1 MTLGENSIHFK
12 HYLRTNKMKYFN
24 STLKLSL
31 LTLLLAF
38 SPKQSQAQTVTTN
51 LGLYGCTGQ
60 NVVVDENGI
69 VYLGVNG
76 PQPIYISSNNGTS
89 WSGGLPTDSLETQG
103 GNNTG
108 LDVFADSV
116 YFSTDNGV
124 FRTDD
129 AGSTWSPIL
138 LPSSGKSNYQQI
150 AINSNHDIFIGN
162 RSGEIYYSDDLG
174 VSFTTQSVTGT
185 VGDAA
190 QNIRFDPS
198 NTTNIFSVF
207 EDASN
212 NGFLYKSTDTGSS
225 WAKLTVTDTSSATEI
240 TNIHKFGVHPSSA
253 DTIYVG
259 TLDNKVYKTT
269 DAGVNWK
276 NLPSYQVNYGLPNFF
291 FEDDTVYVAGYR
303 SLDHGVTFQK
313 LNGDIDS
320 KGIALDPNNDSFY
333 YAFGALGIN
342 VSTDGGASYNISNT
356 GIEAV
361 QISKMSQLPAQKDTV
376 WVATESGLARGINFT
391 TTPIWTFPVDVGFD
405 VSGHNAV
412 EIDSSNTS
420 NVYSANV
427 RIHQTTNFGTNWNIV
442 YDEGLSL
449 VEQYQFSEIL
459 AIPDT
464 ISTITSQIVVATAR
478 KTDSSVNGYI
488 IRSVDGGANW
498 TKVFTGTPVN
508 TVVRNPHNGKL
519 YAGVGDSDQDTVQG
533 GIYVSSDDGATWTQM
548 TTSSGVDITTYVVN
562 HIEFHP
568 TFSNLMFV
576 SCGANNSSGAIL
588 RSMNYGTTFT
598 DLSPTP
604 APQSKVVSS
613 VIDLDK
619 PYLIYSC
626 SGNQVF
632 KRNHFLGG
640 WSLSYTGL
648 PGEQINFLFYDG
660 LVMGTS
666 TGFYGIEIPD
676 TTVISSV
683 ASSSANSSAY
693 DISAGGSTNIE
704 DGSGNIIATV
714 TNSGANATSVQI
726 ALNIEDPIVDGG
738 LPDEGWNYGLRWWNI
753 NVVNHTSG
761 INDPVIVTFYIDET
775 ELNGIDPNDLRVY
788 HYDSGD
794 SEYDLLSDYIV
805 DLSNLPKIAITVVAD
820 EFSPFIPGAGNTD
833 EPLSVELKSF
843 YAKQIERKVKLYW
856 RTETETN
863 NVGFKIY
870 RSNNNSDFSMIADYR
885 NFEELTGQLNST
897 TENSYSFVDSKVE
910 IGNEYSYKISD
921 INLDA
926 KETIH
931 SQVIKLYLD
940 EDLENPIENL
950 RYELK
955 QNFPNPFNPSTTIG
969 FSIKNEGFTKL
980 SIFNILGQRVKN
992 ILATKLEKG
1001 NYEIGWNGTDERGN
1015 LVSNG
1020 IYYYKL
1026 ESGTYY
1032 SIRKMILLK

>member
-1 MTLGENSIHFK
+1 
-12 HYLRTNKMKYFN
+12 MKNLKFTFN
-24 STLKLSL
+24 L
-31 LTLLLAF
+31 LVLALLVALAPQK
-38 SPKQSQAQTVTTN
+38 PKAQTVTTN

-60 NVVVDENGI
+60 GVVVDDNGI
-69 VYLGVNG
+69 VYIGVNG
-76 PQPIYISSNNGTS
+76 PQPIFISSDNGTS
-89 WSGGLPTDSLETQG
+89 WNGGLPNDSLETQG

-129 AGSTWSPIL
+129 AGSTWDSIL
-138 LPSSGKSNYQQI
+138 LPSSGKDNYQQI

-174 VSFTTQSVTGT
+174 VSFSTQTVTGS
-185 VGDAA
+185 VGDAC
-190 QNIRFDPS
+190 QNIDFDPS
-198 NTTNIFSVF
+198 NTTNIFAVF
-207 EDASN
+207 EDSAN
-212 NGFLYKSTDTGSS
+212 NGYLYKSTDTGSS
-225 WAKLTVTDTSSATEI
+225 WAKLTVTDTSTTTEI
-240 TNIHKFGVHPSSA
+240 TNIHKFGIHPTSA

-276 NLPSYQVNYGLPNFF
+276 NISSYQVNYGLPNFF

-342 VSTDGGASYNISNT
+342 VSTDGGATYSDSNT

-361 QISKMSQLPAQKDTV
+361 QIEKMSQLPLQKDTV
-376 WVATESGLARGINFT
+376 WVATESGLALGLNFT
-391 TTPIWTFPVDVGFD
+391 TSPTWTFPVDVGWD
-405 VSGHNAV
+405 VSGHYAV

-427 RIHQTTNFGTNWNIV
+427 RIHRTLDFGSNWNII

-449 VEQYQFSEIL
+449 VDQYQFSEIL

-464 ISTITSQIVVATAR
+464 VSSITSQIVVASAR
-478 KTDSSVNGYI
+478 KTDTSVDGYI
-488 IRSVDGGANW
+488 IRSTDGGSNW

-508 TVVRNPHNGKL
+508 TIVRNPHNGNL
-519 YAGVGDSDQDTVQG
+519 FAGVGDSNQNTVQG
-533 GIYVSSDDGATWTQM
+533 GIYKSTDDGATWTQV
-548 TTSSGVDITTYVVN
+548 TIAVGVDITTYVVN

-568 TFSNLMFV
+568 TFPNLMFV

-588 RSMNYGTTFT
+588 RSMNFGTTFT
-598 DLSPTP
+598 DISPSP

-619 PYLIYSC
+619 TYLLYSC

-632 KRNHFLGG
+632 KKNHFIG
-640 WSLSYTGL
+640 SYTLSYTGL

-676 TTVISSV
+676 TTVISAV
-683 ASSSANSSAY
+683 ANASANSAIV
-693 DISAGGSTNIE
+693 DISAGGSTNVE
-704 DGSGNIIATV
+704 DGSGNVIATV
-714 TNSGANATSVQI
+714 TNSGTNATAVQI
-726 ALNIEDPIVDGG
+726 DLNLEDPINDGG
-738 LPDEGWNYGLRWWNI
+738 LPDEGWNYGLRWWDI
-753 NVVNHTSG
+753 NVTNHTSG
-761 INDPVIVTFYIDET
+761 INDPLMITFYIDET
-775 ELNGIDPNDLRVY
+775 ELNGIDPNDLRIY
-788 HYDSGD
+788 HYDTGD
-794 SEYDLLSDYIV
+794 TEYDLLSEYIV

-820 EFSPFIPGAGNTD
+820 EFSPFIPGTGNSD
-833 EPLSVELKSF
+833 EALSVELKSF
-843 YAKQIERKVKLYW
+843 YAKQIERKIRLYW
-856 RTETETN
+856 QTESETN
-863 NVGFKIY
+863 NAGFKVY
-870 RSNNNSDFSMIADYR
+870 RSNSNSNFEVIADYK
-885 NFEELTGQLNST
+885 NFEELQGQINSSNET
-897 TENSYSFVDSKVE
+897 TYTFEDNKVE
-910 IGNEYSYKISD
+910 IGKEYFYKISD
-921 INLDA
+921 VDLDGNETMHEETLEITLETENETEVKNL
-926 KETIH
+926 K
-931 SQVIKLYLD
+931 
-940 EDLENPIENL
+940 
-950 RYELK
+950 YELR
-955 QNFPNPFNPSTTIG
+955 QNFPNPFNPSTTIS
-969 FSIKNEGFTKL
+969 FSLKRDGFTKL
-980 SIFNILGQRVKN
+980 SIFNILGQKVKT
-992 ILATKLEKG
+992 ILAKKLEQGKYDV
-1001 NYEIGWNGTDERGN
+1001 NWNGTDESGN
-1015 LVSNG
+1015 LVSSG

-1026 ESGTYY
+1026 ESESYH